1 MTFFL
6 LFIGKTV
13 KSQNVCCYC
22 FSIIQPVL
30 VYVLQLCVQWP
41 LILSPVR
48 QDVSHRA
55 TGLVKTQ
62 VEAVGMNLRTVCDF
76 KH

>member
-1 MTFFL
+1 M
-6 LFIGKTV
+6 
-13 KSQNVCCYC
+13 
-22 FSIIQPVL
+22 QPVL
-30 VYVLQLCVQWP
+30 VYVLQLRVQWP

-55 TGLVKTQ
+55 GGLVKTQ
-62 VEAVGMNLRTVCDF
+62 VEAVGMNLRTVSDF